1 MVAIRP
7 GDNVETEFGLM
18 VDTLYKW
25 HEKFGDACEEFTVGF
40 VGLPELH
47 ESCMAYLLSL
57 IQQEEPLRPLFARLG
72 QVNATF
78 VSRDG
83 KVVKETKLKIGADE

>member
-1 MVAIRP
+1 
-7 GDNVETEFGLM
+7 
-18 VDTLYKW
+18 
-25 HEKFGDACEEFTVGF
+25 
-40 VGLPELH
+40 
-47 ESCMAYLLSL
+47 MAYLLSL